1 MSLPTNSQ
9 ILLRF
14 DQDIRRSVEI
24 LRRIPAVRK
33 VWLFGSVA
41 RKRRPTRHSDLDFA
55 VEGLPS
61 GAEWG
66 LWSVLDEA
74 LSSPVDLIRLEDAP
88 PELKTEIMKGELL
101 YEA

>member
-1 MSLPTNSQ
+1 MSLSTTSPIQ
-9 ILLRF
+9 QRF
-14 DQDIRRSVEI
+14 DRDIQRSVDI
-24 LRRIPAVRK
+24 LRSITAVRK

-41 RKRRPTRHSDLDFA
+41 KKKKVTRHSDLDFA

-88 PELKTEIMKGELL
+88 PELKSEIMKGELL